1 MIISLYEN
9 NFPVRFGI
17 VLYSSKFVMQLEN
30 HATKEHSDE
39 DISTT
44 VIFTFC
50 CSGMCVIN
58 AREIFLYV
66 LVLLASLWQFFFS
79 FQIICLF
86 SYINENYGAEMAYR
100 FLSNVW
106 VWYLVISVIFSS
118 LSFHDLTD
126 LCLKTLYARS
136 TWLKSKIRK
145 EKWQMQLICY
155 VEFSFYSTHLK
166 TNYISIWY
174 H

>member
-17 VLYSSKFVMQLEN
+17 VLYSSKFVTQLEN

-39 DISTT
+39 DISTM
-44 VIFTFC
+44 VILLFVVQE
-50 CSGMCVIN
+50 CVIN
-58 AREIFLYV
+58 VIKIFLY
-66 LVLLASLWQFFFS
+66 VLLASLWHFFFS

-86 SYINENYGAEMAYR
+86 SYINENYGAEMAYQ
-100 FLSNVW
+100 FLRNVW

-145 EKWQMQLICY
+145 EKVADAVNMLCWIFILLHP
-155 VEFSFYSTHLK
+155 S
-166 TNYISIWY
+166 
-174 H
+174 